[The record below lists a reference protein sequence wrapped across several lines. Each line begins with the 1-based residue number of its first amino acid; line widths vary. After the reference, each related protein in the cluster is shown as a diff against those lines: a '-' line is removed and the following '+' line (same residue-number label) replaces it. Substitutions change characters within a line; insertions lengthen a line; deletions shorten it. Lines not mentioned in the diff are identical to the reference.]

1 MKRVLMATLA
11 LWLCACAA
19 PAAPKTATSLPPTL
33 VPSATVAQSN
43 VALAATVLPTLPPIV
58 LPTVAAPTVIVPTL
72 TSTSAPSAT
81 ALPTLAPTA
90 TRLPPTVTP
99 TMVVV
104 SATATSV
111 PPLPTAT
118 ALPTAAPLP
127 TVTPLPLKPINT
139 VAATT
144 PTTTPP
150 TATNVPATTGSGTKR
165 RMVALVFGQSNAGNY
180 GDMRYASRAG
190 VFNLRYGNLTA
201 AVDPLRGAQG
211 EGGSVWTRLGDQLIA
226 ANIYDEVVFVPVSFG
241 GTEIGQWVP
250 EMPLFKQIES
260 AVKDVNQRGWRFT
273 HLLWHH
279 GESDNALKIGYAD
292 YQLRFRNMLR
302 GIRELGVDAPVFV
315 SVASRCGQYGP
326 NNDIQGAQSNLVNH
340 DQRIWAGPNTDN
352 LGNEFRHDTCH
363 LNAAGQNATANIWL
377 AILRGYEGR

>member
-1 MKRVLMATLA
+1 MKRGLMLTLA
-11 LWLCACAA
+11 LGLCACAA
-19 PAAPKTATSLPPTL
+19 PPVAPTATRVSPTL
-33 VPSATVAQSN
+33 APSATVAARQ
-43 VALAATVLPTLPPIV
+43 VALEATAIPTLLPTVLPAL
-58 LPTVAAPTVIVPTL
+58 APTQVMPTTTAPTL
-72 TSTSAPSAT
+72 APSAT
-81 ALPTLAPTA
+81 PVPTLASTA
-90 TRLPPTVTP
+90 TRIPPTLTALTP
-99 TMVVV
+99 TVV
-104 SATATSV
+104 ATVV
-111 PPLPTAT
+111 PPLPTAIV
-118 ALPTAAPLP
+118 LSTAAPLP
-127 TVTPLPLKPINT
+127 TVTPLPPKPTNT
-139 VAATT
+139 AVVV
-144 PTTTPP
+144 PTAVPP
-150 TATNVPATTGSGTKR
+150 TATSAPAVSSSGAKR

-180 GDMRYASRAG
+180 GDVRFASRAG
-190 VFNLRYGNLTA
+190 VYNLRYGRITP

-211 EGGSVWTRLGDQLIA
+211 EGGSVWTRLGDQLIV
-226 ANIYDEVVFVPVSFG
+226 NGIYDEVVFVPVSFG

-260 AVKDVNQRGWRFT
+260 AVKDVHERGWRFT

-302 GIRELGVDAPVFV
+302 GIRELGVDAPIFV

-363 LNAAGQNATANIWL
+363 LNAAGQNATANMWL
-377 AILRGYEGR
+377 AILRSYGNR